1 MRWLTTL
8 KACAGY
14 WRRWRFRKSRPR
26 HNPSPLAAQ
35 IMATGQNQMDMI
47 CQMGGSPEMAAQSE
61 AMTDRALAA
70 VAANPNARL
79 IGAET
84 TAAYQCDRGR
94 SCADLIP
101 LQRPPQ
107 RWLKPLTKPL
117 VKPVSPVLGDRSA
130 LRQRRIQGQ
139 LALRGLGTVIRV
151 DVVQVAVVLRLA

>member
-1 MRWLTTL
+1 MADNTE
-8 KACAGY
+8 GV
-14 WRRWRFRKSRPR
+14 RRVLETVALPKEPPKT
-26 HNPSPLAAQ
+26 NPSPLAAQ

-47 CQMGGSPEMAAQSE
+47 RQMGGSPEMAAQSK

-84 TAAYQCDRGR
+84 RPLTSAIAADRVLSNPSPTAA
-94 SCADLIP
+94 AALA
-101 LQRPPQ
+101 
-107 RWLKPLTKPL
+107 KPLTKPL

-139 LALRGLGTVIRV
+139 LALRGLGTVIRG
-151 DVVQVAVVLRLA
+151 